1 MSRKLNTLQINVHLL
16 FVIIYVTIGLCIL
29 NEIYFHNEKILD
41 YIRLICIVIL
51 LLCMLYIRSQKNVI
65 ENMKESTTV
74 QTIQLMSN
82 ISSLPPSIEPYEE
95 NKIDSTTNTIVFQNK
110 TSLRRAMII
119 LCLIN
124 VFILGLFILSTLV
137 TILTKKKFSFLIF
150 QDIIP
155 NLCCRQFQIKI
166 LSFSPL
172 CGLLLAVVCFS
183 INYREV
189 SNYLSFSLLL
199 FPIVFT
205 ILCNVSKPLYDKIF
219 TRTCPK
225 DGTVENMSVS
235 VQEFQTIHMGG
246 QMSSSIGGFQQGNRE
261 GMVEVSSSRRNNR
274 RRKRKR
280 NGTVSVSAP
289 PIYI

>member
-1 MSRKLNTLQINVHLL
+1 M
-16 FVIIYVTIGLCIL
+16 
-29 NEIYFHNEKILD
+29 
-41 YIRLICIVIL
+41 
-51 LLCMLYIRSQKNVI
+51 I

-74 QTIQLMSN
+74 QTIQLMIN
-82 ISSLPPSIEPYEE
+82 KSSLPPSIEPYEE

-110 TSLRRAMII
+110 TSLRRVMII

-205 ILCNVSKPLYDKIF
+205 ILCNVSKPLYDKKF

-225 DGTVENMSVS
+225 DGTVENTSVS
-235 VQEFQTIHMGG
+235 VQGPSTIHTGG
-246 QMSSSIGGFQQGNRE
+246 HMYSSIGGFQQGNRE
-261 GMVEVSSSRRNNR
+261 EMGEVISSKRDNRWRN
-274 RRKRKR
+274 KK
-280 NGTVSVSAP
+280 GEVGAP
-289 PIYI
+289 PILIPSIGNYYNFKGP